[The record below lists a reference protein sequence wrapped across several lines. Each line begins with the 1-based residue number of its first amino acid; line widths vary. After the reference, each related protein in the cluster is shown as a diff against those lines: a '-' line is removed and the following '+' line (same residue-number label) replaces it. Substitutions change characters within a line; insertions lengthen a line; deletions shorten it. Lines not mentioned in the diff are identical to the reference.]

1 MLTVPSLRETWKV
14 GMDGGAGY
22 APIVWD
28 LMKLFS
34 STLEVFFDEW
44 DQRAAQAGTRPAPMR
59 PEWVVEL
66 ADKIFFSLARFVNR
80 LRQRVGSW
88 QVGCRIRAGC

>member
-1 MLTVPSLRETWKV
+1 MHVLTTAPSMSSPRRHDCWAPPRYGEPLNISALMAPLVMQYISYLTMKFDDELEIAWCRETWAV

-34 STLEVFFDEW
+34 STLE
-44 DQRAAQAGTRPAPMR
+44 ARP
-59 PEWVVEL
+59 
-66 ADKIFFSLARFVNR
+66 
-80 LRQRVGSW
+80 
-88 QVGCRIRAGC
+88 

>member
-1 MLTVPSLRETWKV
+1 MAPLVMQYISYLTMKFDDELEIAWCREIWAV

-34 STLEVFFDEW
+34 STLE
-44 DQRAAQAGTRPAPMR
+44 ARP
-59 PEWVVEL
+59 
-66 ADKIFFSLARFVNR
+66 
-80 LRQRVGSW
+80 
-88 QVGCRIRAGC
+88 